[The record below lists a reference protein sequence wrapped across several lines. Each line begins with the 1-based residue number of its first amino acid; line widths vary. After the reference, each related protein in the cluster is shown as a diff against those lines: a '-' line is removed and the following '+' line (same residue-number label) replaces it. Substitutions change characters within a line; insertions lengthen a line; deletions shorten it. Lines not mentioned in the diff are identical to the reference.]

1 MNIHPIL
8 VHFPIGLLTIYA
20 LLEFLRFKALLQKV
34 YWFYLKAGLVLI
46 GCASSIVT
54 FLSGDAIEGMF
65 RGFPDQMHLVSVH
78 SNFAL
83 ASCLLFGAIAFAY
96 LVQWLAKENISFN
109 VSAWKYLVR
118 LTHQFLQGPAVVL
131 LALAGLFCVT
141 VTGALGGALVYGSDI
156 DPVVSFIYKLFIK

>member
-8 VHFPIGLLTIYA
+8 VHFPIGLLTLYA
-20 LLEFLRFKALLQKV
+20 FLELFRFNMLTNKT
-34 YWFYLKAGLVLI
+34 YWFYLKASLVII
-46 GCASSIVT
+46 GFLSSIAT
-54 FLSGDAIEGMF
+54 FFSGDAIEDLF

-78 SNFAL
+78 SNFAF
-83 ASCLLFGAIAFAY
+83 ATCVLFGIISLSY
-96 LVQWLAKENISFN
+96 LTQWIAKEGISFN
-109 VSAWKYLVR
+109 QTFWKYLVR
-118 LTHQFLQGPAVVL
+118 VTHQFLQGPAVVL